1 MTLPS
6 SNHKTDFGL
15 PVVHPFS
22 ALAHLAT
29 AAFAFVRSILAI
41 ERKFTVGDGG
51 DDIDVSHVV
60 GNFGCVSI
68 DHVAAWRTDDE
79 MVKE

>member
-29 AAFAFVRSILAI
+29 AAFVRSILAI
-41 ERKFTVGDGG
+41 ERKFRAGDGG
-51 DDIDVSHVV
+51 DDVDVSHVV

-79 MVKE
+79 TVKE

>member
-29 AAFAFVRSILAI
+29 AAFVRSIFAI
-41 ERKFTVGDGG
+41 ERKFRVGDGG
-51 DDIDVSHVV
+51 DDVSHVV

-79 MVKE
+79 TVKE

>member
-29 AAFAFVRSILAI
+29 AAFVRSIFAI
-41 ERKFTVGDGG
+41 ERKFRVGDADGG
-51 DDIDVSHVV
+51 DDVHVSHVA
-60 GNFGCVSI
+60 GNFSCVSI
-68 DHVAAWRTDDE
+68 DHVAAWWTDDE
-79 MVKE
+79 TVKE